1 MKHLFTMLVLVG
13 LLGVLAHQPANA
25 EPWLA
30 VKKGLKCMVCHTN
43 PTGGG
48 KRNVYGNI
56 FAQNELAARRIEIP
70 ELTTTSAGGATGF
83 GHEYWTGELNRFL
96 SIGGDLRNNYTYTDI
111 PNRDNTS
118 EFDTEEVLLYVD
130 FSLIPGRLSFY
141 IDEKVA
147 PGGAENREAYALF
160 WMRDNT
166 IYLKAGKMFLPY
178 GFRLEDDTAFIRR
191 VPGINYQTPDNG
203 VEAGLEVDAWTINFA
218 ITNGSAGG
226 SETDDGK
233 QYSLLGSYTSER
245 WRIGSSLNYN
255 DLDGGDRKM
264 GNIFAGLRTGPVN
277 WLGEVD
283 FIRDEGTPTG
293 ERDMW
298 VGLIEANWLIT
309 KGLNLKLTGEYF
321 EPDTDVSNDDQS
333 RGSIVVDTLRSSSSS
348 SMRATATPMAY
359 RKMISRT
366 STNIS
371 WSYTG
376 FSSRHR
382 FTPGLVPAS
391 VDTPLQKAYPLPVV
405 CPWFQPSGIEV
416 G

>member
-1 MKHLFTMLVLVG
+1 MKHLYTMLVLG
-13 LLGVLAHQPANA
+13 SLLDVLAHQPANA

-70 ELTTTSAGGATGF
+70 ELTTTSGGGATGF
-83 GHEYWTGELNRFL
+83 GQEYWTGELNRFL

-178 GFRLEDDTAFIRR
+178 GLRLEDDTAFIRR

-255 DLDGGDRKM
+255 DLDGGDRTM

-298 VGLIEANWLIT
+298 VGFIEANWLIT

-333 RGSIVVDTLRSSSSS
+333 RGSIVVEYFPIQFVQLN
-348 SMRATATPMAY
+348 AGY
-359 RKMISRT
+359 RHSDGIPQNDQQ
-366 STNIS
+366 NIDE
-371 WSYTG
+371 YFLELHG
-376 FSSRHR
+376 F
-382 FTPGLVPAS
+382 F
-391 VDTPLQKAYPLPVV
+391 
-405 CPWFQPSGIEV
+405 
-416 G
+416 

>member
-298 VGLIEANWLIT
+298 VGLIEASWLIT